1 MCVCVCVCVCVCSN
15 TDQNNKVTTQRKKK
29 KKMAAYP
36 GLPMIRT
43 DPKTCS
49 RAAAQR
55 NSQTH

>member
-1 MCVCVCVCVCVCSN
+1 MCVCVYIAI
-15 TDQNNKVTTQRKKK
+15 QIKTTKSPPREKKK
-29 KKMAAYP
+29 KKKAAYP

>member
-1 MCVCVCVCVCVCSN
+1 MCVCVCVCSN

-29 KKMAAYP
+29 KKKAAYP

>member
-1 MCVCVCVCVCVCSN
+1 MCVCVYIAI
-15 TDQNNKVTTQRKKK
+15 QIKTTKSPPREKKK
-29 KKMAAYP
+29 KKKAAYP
-36 GLPMIRT
+36 GQPMIRT